1 MSYTIS
7 DLERISGIQS
17 HTIRIWEHRY
27 NALIPHRSQG
37 NTRLYNDGH
46 LKKLLNIVSLN
57 ESGFK
62 ISKICSLSDQ
72 DVEKLLDEQYPCLS
86 DDKLAEFYIS
96 RLIRYGLSYNEEG
109 FNLII
114 EDGFNKLGVSEIY
127 RRVIYPLM
135 IRLGIMW
142 RKNNI
147 CPAHEHFMAN
157 IIRKKLF
164 TAINDLALP
173 PDGNP
178 TWLLFLP
185 EDEDHEIGLL
195 FADYVLR
202 LNKQKVIFLGSKVP
216 LDSIKNVFSTI
227 NIDHVLFFFVRTR
240 LPAIAQK
247 YITELSEVCKS
258 AQMHLAGNQ
267 QVISKLKH
275 IDHINCLQSLEDFE
289 FTIQPPNHI

>member
-7 DLERISGIQS
+7 DLEKLSGIQS

-27 NALIPHRSQG
+27 NALNPHRSQG
-37 NTRLYNDGH
+37 NTRLYDDGH
-46 LKKLLNIVSLN
+46 LKKLLDIVSLN

-72 DVEKLLDEQYPCLS
+72 AVEKLLDEQHNYPS
-86 DDKLAEFYIS
+86 NDKLAEFYIS
-96 RLIRYGLSYNEEG
+96 RLIRHGISYNEYE

-114 EDGFNKLGVSEIY
+114 EEGFQKLGIAQVY
-127 RRVIYPLM
+127 RRVIYPLLV
-135 IRLGIMW
+135 RLGIMW
-142 RKNNI
+142 RKNHI
-147 CPAHEHFMAN
+147 CPAHEHFIAN

-164 TAINDLALP
+164 AAINDITP
-173 PDGNP
+173 PTEDNT

-195 FADYVLR
+195 FADYMLR

-216 LDSIKNVFSTI
+216 IDSIKNVFSTI

-240 LPAIAQK
+240 LPDIAQK
-247 YITELSEVCKS
+247 YIAELSEVCKS
-258 AQMHLAGNQ
+258 AQIHLAGNQ

-275 IDHINCLQSLEDFE
+275 IDHINCLQSLDDFE
-289 FTIQPPNHI
+289 FTIQHPTI

>member
-17 HTIRIWEHRY
+17 HTIRIWERRY

-96 RLIRYGLSYNEEG
+96 RLIRYGLSYNEEE

-114 EDGFNKLGVSEIY
+114 EEGFNKLGISQIY

-195 FADYVLR
+195 FADYILR

-247 YITELSEVCKS
+247 YINDLSEVCKS